1 MQFLTTSTLANN
13 KHYCMVQSLFTW
25 QNADNAA
32 ASHNSRTKGCTD
44 CRINGAPG
52 LSLVRM

>member
-1 MQFLTTSTLANN
+1 MQILTTSTLANN
-13 KHYCMVQSLFTW
+13 KHYCMVLSLFSW

-32 ASHNSRTKGCTD
+32 ASHNSRTKGRTD
-44 CRINGAPG
+44 CRINGALG